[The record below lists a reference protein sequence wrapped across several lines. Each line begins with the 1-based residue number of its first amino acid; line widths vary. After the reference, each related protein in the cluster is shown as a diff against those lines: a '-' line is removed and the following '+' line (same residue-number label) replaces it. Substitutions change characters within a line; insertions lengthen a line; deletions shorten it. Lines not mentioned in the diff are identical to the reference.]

1 MKNKDYYSILG
12 ISEDADNDAI
22 KKAYRKLA
30 KEYHPDTKPEKE
42 KKEAEEKFKEINE
55 AFSVLIDEQK
65 REQYDYSRL
74 HPDMDFNPHFGGFNN
89 NVDFED
95 ILRQNFGND
104 FMSDIFSSFF
114 SRSDRRQNNRVI
126 NEDIHTEIILEPQDT
141 MNDLK
146 KNISYKRNIFCKNCN
161 GEGGFEPRNCPQCS
175 GTGVERIIRNSGFF
189 QSISETKCSNCYGKG
204 KIFKNICK
212 ECNGKGFI
220 QKFENFSINI
230 EKGTV
235 GNIIIKE
242 KGHATYKNAKP
253 GNFVARILYKEN
265 KDFTILNDNGDI
277 QTVLQINPINAMLG
291 GEFNIKGLN
300 NTNITVNIP
309 KLCKAG
315 TRLRVKEQGMYL
327 KNRQKRGDLF
337 ILVEYLM
344 PETITENQEKALL
357 NYLEIENNSYLK
369 ESIP

>member
-12 ISEDADNDAI
+12 ISEDADDETI
-22 KKAYRKLA
+22 KKAYKKLA
-30 KEYHPDTKPEKE
+30 KEYHPDTKPEEE

-55 AFSVLIDEQK
+55 AFSVLIDKQK
-65 REQYDYSRL
+65 REQYDYSRF
-74 HPDMDFNPHFGGFNN
+74 HPDMDFNPHSGGFNSDI
-89 NVDFED
+89 DFED

-114 SRSDRRQNNRVI
+114 SRPNKKQNNRVN

-146 KNISYKRNIFCKNCN
+146 KNISYKRNIYCENCN
-161 GEGGFEPRNCPQCS
+161 GEGGFELKNCYQCN

-189 QSISETKCSNCYGKG
+189 RTISEARCSNCSGKG
-204 KIFKNICK
+204 KIFKNICEK
-212 ECNGKGFI
+212 CNGNGFI
-220 QKFENFSINI
+220 QKLENFSINI

-235 GNIIIKE
+235 GNIVVKE
-242 KGHATYKNAKP
+242 KGHAIYKNAKP
-253 GNFVARILYKEN
+253 GDFIARVLYKEN

-277 QTVLQINPINAMLG
+277 QTTLQINPINAMLG

-300 NTNITVNIP
+300 NTNIVVNVP

-315 TRLRVKEQGMYL
+315 TKLRIKEQGMYL

-337 ILVEYLM
+337 VLIEYLM
-344 PETITENQEKALL
+344 PEILTKKQEEILSD
-357 NYLEIENNSYLK
+357 YLKIENNQYLK
-369 ESIP
+369 ETVP